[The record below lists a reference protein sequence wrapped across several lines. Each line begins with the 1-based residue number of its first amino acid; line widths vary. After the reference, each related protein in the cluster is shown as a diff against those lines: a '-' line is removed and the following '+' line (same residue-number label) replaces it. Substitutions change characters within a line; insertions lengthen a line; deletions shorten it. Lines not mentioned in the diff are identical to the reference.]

1 MRSYS
6 FMLTIGAIVA
16 AAATTRAD
24 GSIQLPTC
32 DTDDGAW
39 TQYNHDMAG
48 TRYNRLE
55 TTLSPSNVSGLKIHW
70 QIPAA
75 GPVNG
80 TPAVADGKLYVGD
93 GSGLFYGIT
102 TSGTVLWK
110 TQLQGPLT
118 ASPTIVGSLVVIGDL
133 NGNIYGVRRDTG
145 AVVWTTHPDSHP
157 FASIF
162 GSAVKIGAL
171 LAYGISSNEE
181 VQTTDPNYH
190 CCSFRGSVI
199 LMNPLNGKV
208 LWKTYTISDADYANG
223 ASGSPVWSTPTF
235 DVLTGTIFVTTGNNY
250 SQPAT
255 TTSDAF
261 MALDA
266 VTGAIK
272 WTHQLIPN
280 DTWNYRYQY
289 TPGSTVDA
297 DFGDSPQV
305 YTLRNGQ
312 RVVGAG
318 SKDGFYHVLDART
331 GKLVNQIQVEP
342 GGTLGGL
349 FSDSALANGIVYANG
364 INWPGSNP
372 GNGVPPTGGDL
383 IAISGDGSTELWRF
397 TTPSSPNAG
406 GVAVANG
413 VVYFASTFDNNL
425 YALDASTG
433 AKLAAVQV
441 GNMWSGPAV
450 AGGQVFVGSGI
461 VLGPLNAPA
470 AITALGL

>member
-6 FMLTIGAIVA
+6 FMLTTGAIVA

-39 TQYNHDMAG
+39 AEYNHDATG

-55 TTLSPSNVSGLKIHW
+55 TTLSRSNVSGLKIQW

-80 TPAVADGKLYVGD
+80 TPAVADGKLYIGD

-118 ASPTIVGSLVVIGDL
+118 ASPTIVGSLVIIGDL
-133 NGNIYGVRRDTG
+133 SGNIYGVRRDTG

-157 FASIF
+157 YASIF
-162 GSAVKIGAL
+162 GSAVRIGAF

-181 VQTTDPNYH
+181 AATQDPNYH

-255 TTSDAF
+255 TTSDGF
-261 MALDA
+261 IALDA

-305 YTLRNGQ
+305 YTLHNGQ

-349 FSDSALANGIVYANG
+349 FSDSAVANGVVYANG

-383 IAISGDGSTELWRF
+383 IAISGDGSKELWRF
-397 TTPSSPNAG
+397 
-406 GVAVANG
+406 
-413 VVYFASTFDNNL
+413 
-425 YALDASTG
+425 
-433 AKLAAVQV
+433 
-441 GNMWSGPAV
+441 
-450 AGGQVFVGSGI
+450 
-461 VLGPLNAPA
+461 
-470 AITALGL
+470 